1 MAATCAPLAGTA
13 SEGRPKLGSQSRRRR
28 SWLAVTVGLAT
39 IFATVAVTAAT
50 APPSSAATPGIITT
64 VAGGDAPGP
73 VPATDVAMGAS
84 GEIAAGGGNVYVPDD
99 QFHVIRAIA
108 TSGGSETVVAG
119 NGTEG
124 SLGNGGPATEA
135 ELKGPQGVA
144 VGGGD
149 VVIADTSN
157 DAVRITDAS
166 TGDLLT
172 VAGDG
177 TAGYTGDGGPCTSAE
192 LDGPYGV
199 ALDSAGNII
208 IADTGN
214 DAIRVVASS
223 TGTYYG
229 VAMTLGDIY
238 TVAGGHGAGYSGDAG
253 PATAATLDYPE
264 DVFAD
269 SLGDIVIAD
278 TYNNAIRVVAG
289 TTGTIYGISMTAGD
303 IYTVAGGNGA
313 GSSGNQGPA
322 LAAQLSSPQSVAL
335 DDAGD
340 IIIADTGNNAIR
352 LVAAGNGGGL
362 TEGYIY
368 TVAGVGRTAGF
379 SGDGGAATSA
389 ELSSPEG
396 VAVDGSGNLVISDF
410 GNERVRVIAATTGTF
425 YGISMNAG
433 DIYTIAGNGFA
444 GYSGD
449 GGAATQAEMRYPSAV
464 AVDSYGNYVIAEPY
478 DSAIRVTANSTGTFY
493 GVAMTAGDV
502 YTVAG
507 DGAPG
512 YSGDGGPAT
521 EAALD
526 LPFGV
531 GMDGSGNIIIADTGN
546 QRLRV
551 IAKSTGTFY
560 GQAMTAGDIY
570 TIAGDGTIGGSGD
583 GGPATSADFHAPWAV
598 TVDGSGNVVVAD
610 VGNNAVRVVAEA
622 TGTFYGQAMTAGDI
636 YTIAGNG
643 TEGYAGDG
651 GAAASAELDSPAGV
665 GVDRSGNILVGDTGN
680 SVIRVVAGTSSTFYG
695 QAMTAGDIYTIAGNG
710 AAGYSGDG
718 GPATAAELGA
728 PWGATVDGAGNVLVT
743 DPGNSRVRVVAES
756 TGTFYGQAMTAGDIY
771 TIAGDTYF
779 GYAGDGGPATS
790 ASLWDDTGVAV
801 DNAGDVVIADFG
813 NNRIRLVT
821 GGPVVPALSFGPLS
835 VTSWTV
841 NQSGFPGTIALSGG
855 TGSYSLTAQSGLPA
869 GLTATLAGSTISI
882 TGTPTQA
889 GTFASGS
896 VTIKDST
903 GATATD
909 SFSLTINPALSFGSL
924 SVTSW
929 TVNQAG
935 FPGTIA
941 LSGGTGS
948 YSLTAQS
955 GLPAGLTAT
964 LAGSTISITGTPTQ
978 AGTFASG
985 SLTVRDSTGATATD
999 SFSVTINNKA
1009 TPTLVTKP
1017 GATSVTLG
1025 KTAPT
1030 LTDTATVSGGSNPTG
1045 TVTFTLYYDGGASPV
1060 YTSPAVALNKGS
1072 ASASYTL
1079 PGTTVQ
1085 VAGTY
1090 QWDATYSGD
1099 TNNNSVSDN
1108 NDQAELVTVTAAGE
1122 FAFGAGWYTPSPS
1135 VGSTSFGF
1143 VVVPGPKSTY
1153 SGQLN
1158 VVTANRWWYQANV
1171 TSYGK
1176 TSKSEGLLA
1185 GTGSLYSW
1193 SSALNKGRGGW
1204 QLVASGVTYKA
1215 TANAGT
1221 NSSASFAI
1229 VVNYTASGLPNSS
1242 SPITLARGGIT
1253 II

>member
-1 MAATCAPLAGTA
+1 MHSKAELPKAFSVGNEQEFLPIQHLMARMNPQFVVRQIATGVHVDGGGTVFWGLVYLK
-13 SEGRPKLGSQSRRRR
+13 SEPPSKNKVEMALPTG
-28 SWLAVTVGLAT
+28 
-39 IFATVAVTAAT
+39 VAVD
-50 APPSSAATPGIITT
+50 SS
-64 VAGGDAPGP
+64 
-73 VPATDVAMGAS
+73 
-84 GEIAAGGGNVYVPDD
+84 GNVY
-99 QFHVIRAIA
+99 
-108 TSGGSETVVAG
+108 
-119 NGTEG
+119 
-124 SLGNGGPATEA
+124 
-135 ELKGPQGVA
+135 
-144 VGGGD
+144 
-149 VVIADTSN
+149 
-157 DAVRITDAS
+157 
-166 TGDLLT
+166 
-172 VAGDG
+172 
-177 TAGYTGDGGPCTSAE
+177 
-192 LDGPYGV
+192 
-199 ALDSAGNII
+199 
-208 IADTGN
+208 
-214 DAIRVVASS
+214 
-223 TGTYYG
+223 
-229 VAMTLGDIY
+229 
-238 TVAGGHGAGYSGDAG
+238 
-253 PATAATLDYPE
+253 
-264 DVFAD
+264 FAD
-269 SLGDIVIAD
+269 SL
-278 TYNNAIRVVAG
+278 NNRIRKLSG
-289 TTGTIYGISMTAGD
+289 S
-303 IYTVAGGNGA
+303 TVN
-313 GSSGNQGPA
+313 
-322 LAAQLSSPQSVAL
+322 
-335 DDAGD
+335 
-340 IIIADTGNNAIR
+340 
-352 LVAAGNGGGL
+352 
-362 TEGYIY
+362 
-368 TVAGVGRTAGF
+368 
-379 SGDGGAATSA
+379 
-389 ELSSPEG
+389 
-396 VAVDGSGNLVISDF
+396 
-410 GNERVRVIAATTGTF
+410 
-425 YGISMNAG
+425 
-433 DIYTIAGNGFA
+433 
-444 GYSGD
+444 
-449 GGAATQAEMRYPSAV
+449 
-464 AVDSYGNYVIAEPY
+464 
-478 DSAIRVTANSTGTFY
+478 
-493 GVAMTAGDV
+493 
-502 YTVAG
+502 
-507 DGAPG
+507 
-512 YSGDGGPAT
+512 
-521 EAALD
+521 
-526 LPFGV
+526 
-531 GMDGSGNIIIADTGN
+531 
-546 QRLRV
+546 
-551 IAKSTGTFY
+551 
-560 GQAMTAGDIY
+560 
-570 TIAGDGTIGGSGD
+570 
-583 GGPATSADFHAPWAV
+583 
-598 TVDGSGNVVVAD
+598 
-610 VGNNAVRVVAEA
+610 
-622 TGTFYGQAMTAGDI
+622 
-636 YTIAGNG
+636 
-643 TEGYAGDG
+643 
-651 GAAASAELDSPAGV
+651 
-665 GVDRSGNILVGDTGN
+665 
-680 SVIRVVAGTSSTFYG
+680 
-695 QAMTAGDIYTIAGNG
+695 TIAGNG

-756 TGTFYGQAMTAGDIY
+756 TGTFYGQAMPTGDIY

-841 NQSGFPGTIALSGG
+841 NQS
-855 TGSYSLTAQSGLPA
+855 
-869 GLTATLAGSTISI
+869 
-882 TGTPTQA
+882 
-889 GTFASGS
+889 
-896 VTIKDST
+896 
-903 GATATD
+903 
-909 SFSLTINPALSFGSL
+909 
-924 SVTSW
+924 
-929 TVNQAG
+929 G

>member
-570 TIAGDGTIGGSGD
+570 TIAG
-583 GGPATSADFHAPWAV
+583 
-598 TVDGSGNVVVAD
+598 
-610 VGNNAVRVVAEA
+610 
-622 TGTFYGQAMTAGDI
+622 
-636 YTIAGNG
+636 
-643 TEGYAGDG
+643 
-651 GAAASAELDSPAGV
+651 
-665 GVDRSGNILVGDTGN
+665 
-680 SVIRVVAGTSSTFYG
+680 
-695 QAMTAGDIYTIAGNG
+695 NG

-756 TGTFYGQAMTAGDIY
+756 TGTFYGQAMTTGDIY

-841 NQSGFPGTIALSGG
+841 NQS
-855 TGSYSLTAQSGLPA
+855 
-869 GLTATLAGSTISI
+869 
-882 TGTPTQA
+882 
-889 GTFASGS
+889 
-896 VTIKDST
+896 
-903 GATATD
+903 
-909 SFSLTINPALSFGSL
+909 
-924 SVTSW
+924 
-929 TVNQAG
+929 G

>member
-1 MAATCAPLAGTA
+1 
-13 SEGRPKLGSQSRRRR
+13 
-28 SWLAVTVGLAT
+28 
-39 IFATVAVTAAT
+39 
-50 APPSSAATPGIITT
+50 
-64 VAGGDAPGP
+64 
-73 VPATDVAMGAS
+73 MGAS

-665 GVDRSGNILVGDTGN
+665 GVDRSGNILVGDSGN
-680 SVIRVVAGTSSTFYG
+680 SVFRVVAGTSSTFYG

-756 TGTFYGQAMTAGDIY
+756 TGTFYGQAMTTGDIY

-841 NQSGFPGTIALSGG
+841 NQS
-855 TGSYSLTAQSGLPA
+855 
-869 GLTATLAGSTISI
+869 
-882 TGTPTQA
+882 
-889 GTFASGS
+889 
-896 VTIKDST
+896 
-903 GATATD
+903 
-909 SFSLTINPALSFGSL
+909 
-924 SVTSW
+924 
-929 TVNQAG
+929 G

>member
-1 MAATCAPLAGTA
+1 VAATCAPLAGTA

-560 GQAMTAGDIY
+560 GQAMT
-570 TIAGDGTIGGSGD
+570 T
-583 GGPATSADFHAPWAV
+583 
-598 TVDGSGNVVVAD
+598 
-610 VGNNAVRVVAEA
+610 
-622 TGTFYGQAMTAGDI
+622 
-636 YTIAGNG
+636 
-643 TEGYAGDG
+643 
-651 GAAASAELDSPAGV
+651 
-665 GVDRSGNILVGDTGN
+665 
-680 SVIRVVAGTSSTFYG
+680 
-695 QAMTAGDIYTIAGNG
+695 
-710 AAGYSGDG
+710 
-718 GPATAAELGA
+718 
-728 PWGATVDGAGNVLVT
+728 
-743 DPGNSRVRVVAES
+743 
-756 TGTFYGQAMTAGDIY
+756 GDIY

-896 VTIKDST
+896 VTIK
-903 GATATD
+903 
-909 SFSLTINPALSFGSL
+909 
-924 SVTSW
+924 
-929 TVNQAG
+929 
-935 FPGTIA
+935 
-941 LSGGTGS
+941 
-948 YSLTAQS
+948 
-955 GLPAGLTAT
+955 
-964 LAGSTISITGTPTQ
+964 
-978 AGTFASG
+978 
-985 SLTVRDSTGATATD
+985 DSTGATATD

>member
-1 MAATCAPLAGTA
+1 
-13 SEGRPKLGSQSRRRR
+13 
-28 SWLAVTVGLAT
+28 
-39 IFATVAVTAAT
+39 
-50 APPSSAATPGIITT
+50 
-64 VAGGDAPGP
+64 
-73 VPATDVAMGAS
+73 MGAS

-756 TGTFYGQAMTAGDIY
+756 TGTFYGQAMTTGDIY

-821 GGPVVPALSFGPLS
+821 GGPVV
-835 VTSWTV
+835 
-841 NQSGFPGTIALSGG
+841 
-855 TGSYSLTAQSGLPA
+855 
-869 GLTATLAGSTISI
+869 
-882 TGTPTQA
+882 
-889 GTFASGS
+889 
-896 VTIKDST
+896 
-903 GATATD
+903 
-909 SFSLTINPALSFGSL
+909 PALSFGSL

>member
-570 TIAGDGTIGGSGD
+570 TIAGD
-583 GGPATSADFHAPWAV
+583 
-598 TVDGSGNVVVAD
+598 
-610 VGNNAVRVVAEA
+610 
-622 TGTFYGQAMTAGDI
+622 
-636 YTIAGNG
+636 
-643 TEGYAGDG
+643 
-651 GAAASAELDSPAGV
+651 
-665 GVDRSGNILVGDTGN
+665 
-680 SVIRVVAGTSSTFYG
+680 
-695 QAMTAGDIYTIAGNG
+695 
-710 AAGYSGDG
+710 
-718 GPATAAELGA
+718 
-728 PWGATVDGAGNVLVT
+728 
-743 DPGNSRVRVVAES
+743 
-756 TGTFYGQAMTAGDIY
+756 
-771 TIAGDTYF
+771 TYF

-841 NQSGFPGTIALSGG
+841 NQS
-855 TGSYSLTAQSGLPA
+855 
-869 GLTATLAGSTISI
+869 
-882 TGTPTQA
+882 
-889 GTFASGS
+889 
-896 VTIKDST
+896 
-903 GATATD
+903 
-909 SFSLTINPALSFGSL
+909 
-924 SVTSW
+924 
-929 TVNQAG
+929 G

>member
-756 TGTFYGQAMTAGDIY
+756 TGTFYGQAMTTGDIY

-841 NQSGFPGTIALSGG
+841 NQS
-855 TGSYSLTAQSGLPA
+855 
-869 GLTATLAGSTISI
+869 
-882 TGTPTQA
+882 
-889 GTFASGS
+889 
-896 VTIKDST
+896 
-903 GATATD
+903 
-909 SFSLTINPALSFGSL
+909 
-924 SVTSW
+924 
-929 TVNQAG
+929 G